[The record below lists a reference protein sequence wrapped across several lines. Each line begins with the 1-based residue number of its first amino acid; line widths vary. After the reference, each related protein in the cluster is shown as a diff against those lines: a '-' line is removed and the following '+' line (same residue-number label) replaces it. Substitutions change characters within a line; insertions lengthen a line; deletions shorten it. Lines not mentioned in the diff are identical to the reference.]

1 MKIKKGDTVKILLGK
16 DKGKSGKVELI
27 LAKENQ
33 LVVAGINVYK
43 KHIKRQSKDQ
53 PGGIVELNRPLAVSK
68 VALICPKCKKA
79 TRVGWQITEKGKKRL
94 CKKCGKT
101 I

>member
-16 DKGKSGKVELI
+16 DRGKTGKVERV
-27 LAKENQ
+27 LAKNNQ
-33 LVVAGINVYK
+33 VVVTGANVYK

-68 VALICPKCKKA
+68 VALICSKCKQA
-79 TRVGWQITEKGKKRL
+79 TRVGWQITEEGKQRV